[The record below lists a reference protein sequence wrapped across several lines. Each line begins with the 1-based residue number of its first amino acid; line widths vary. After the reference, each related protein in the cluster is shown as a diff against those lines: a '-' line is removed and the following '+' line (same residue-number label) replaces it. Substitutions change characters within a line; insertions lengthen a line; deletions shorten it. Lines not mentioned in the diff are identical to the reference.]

1 MNADLEKTIADLGG
15 EYRAVVDRLAASPT
29 PEWRPV
35 RVPSLLKCWM
45 STRGGF
51 AATRLAAA
59 SLVAACAAAVAFAC
73 AKAPAGD
80 GAQVAL
86 ARTAPAQ
93 YTLAFASGDSRAV
106 GEIVK
111 TQLADGSWGSD
122 WLTRQNAA
130 ALRLADPSGV
140 AYRRALRYLRAKGL
154 SPLTDAELRERANM
168 AI

>member
-1 MNADLEKTIADLGG
+1 MNADLERTIAEMGG

-29 PEWRPV
+29 PAWRPV
-35 RVPSLLKCWM
+35 RAPSLLKLWM

-59 SLVAACAAAVAFAC
+59 SLVAVFALAVVLACGRPAQDPAAAVASRA
-73 AKAPAGD
+73 APA
-80 GAQVAL
+80 
-86 ARTAPAQ
+86 R
-93 YTLAFASGDSRAV
+93 YTLAFAAGDSRAV

-111 TQLADGSWGSD
+111 TQRADGSWGSD

-130 ALRLADPSGV
+130 ALRLADPAGV

-154 SPLTDAELRERANM
+154 APLTDAELRERANM